1 MSIQL
6 CVLETG
12 ETVIGDVREAIDPES
27 NESLG
32 YLVSNPYVVEH
43 TFVNTVNVDENFQ
56 DAETSPEG
64 ASTISFHYWAPLA
77 RERQYSFHKDF
88 VRVIYEPAYELTE
101 QYSQILLKWQE
112 ENTKTVVADKHQ
124 TNVSWAGDQL
134 LQDQLGAV
142 PTDNFTPPSGDSE

>member
-27 NESLG
+27 NQSLG
-32 YLVSNPYVVEH
+32 YIVANPYVVEH
-43 TFVNTVNVDENFQ
+43 TFVNTVKVDDNFEN
-56 DAETSPEG
+56 AETSPEG

-77 RERQYSFHKDF
+77 RERQYNFHKDF

-101 QYSQILLKWQE
+101 QYSQILHKWQE
-112 ENTKTVVADKHQ
+112 ENTRTVEVDKHQ
-124 TNVSWAGDQL
+124 TNISWANDQQI
-134 LQDQLGAV
+134 QDQLTAEE
-142 PTDNFTPPSGDSE
+142 TDNFTPPSGDSE